1 MNKEKLLEL
10 SSISLSFNKDDDSK
24 IKILDKISF
33 TLHPK
38 EIVAIL
44 GKSGAGKSTFLRII
58 AGLIPPTSGKVKFFQ
73 EAKKLAEYSLRVG
86 MVFQNFGLFPWLTV
100 LENVELGLEAMNC
113 PSAERRKRALAA
125 IDLIGLDGFESAYPR
140 ELSGGMKQRVGFARA
155 LVVNPEIILMDEAFS
170 ALDILTSDSLK
181 KDFLD
186 IWADDKNQL
195 KSVVM
200 VTHSIEEA
208 VMMADRVLI
217 FSSNPGALA
226 SEIQIDLPRP
236 RAQQQPEFKKIVDK
250 IYSEMT
256 LATTKVASN
265 LVQKTKKIDIGQRL
279 PFVSPNHLIAI
290 AVVLNSPHYKGRA
303 NLADLVKDSQI
314 STSEI
319 FHIAEA
325 LNILKFALFEDGAI
339 KLNKN
344 GKIFAVSELDQRK
357 KIFAQHLLLHIHIID
372 YIKKILH
379 ERPDNKAPKR
389 RFLSY
394 LEDHLSSEDARNTL
408 KTAIA
413 WGRYAEIFS
422 YDDGKQIFGLENPTP
437 SNLVS

>member
-10 SSISLSFNKDDDSK
+10 SNISLSFNKNDNS
-24 IKILDKISF
+24 ITKILDKISF
-33 TLHPK
+33 TLYS
-38 EIVAIL
+38 EEVVALL

-58 AGLIPPTSGKVKFFQ
+58 AGLIAPSSGRVKFFRG
-73 EAKKLAEYSLRVG
+73 AKKADDYSLRVA

-113 PSAERRKRALAA
+113 PLEERNKRALEA

-140 ELSGGMKQRVGFARA
+140 ELSGGMKQRVGFARS
-155 LVVNPEIILMDEAFS
+155 LVVNPEIILMDEPFS
-170 ALDILTSDSLK
+170 ALDILTSDTLK
-181 KDFLD
+181 KDFLS
-186 IWADDKNQL
+186 IWSDDKNNL
-195 KSVVM
+195 KSAVL

-208 VMMADRVLI
+208 VTLADRVLI

-226 SEIQIDLPRP
+226 SEILIDLPRP
-236 RAQQQPEFKKIVDK
+236 RLPEQPGFKNMVAR

-256 LATTKVASN
+256 TATTKLGAGSII
-265 LVQKTKKIDIGQRL
+265 KTKKSRINQRL
-279 PFVSPNHLIAI
+279 PFVSPSHMLAI
-290 AVVLNSPHYKGRA
+290 AEILNSSVYNGKA
-303 NLADLVKDSQI
+303 NLADLVEDAHL

-325 LNILKFALFEDGAI
+325 LNILKFATFEDGAI
-339 KLNKN
+339 KLNKK
-344 GKIFAVSELDQRK
+344 GKDLINQDANARK
-357 KIFAQHLLLHIHIID
+357 KIFAKHLLHYIHIIS
-372 YIKKILH
+372 YIRKILRQ
-379 ERPDNKAPKR
+379 RPDYKAHKR

-394 LEDHLSSEDARNTL
+394 LEDYLTEEDARNIL

-422 YDDGKQIFGLENPTP
+422 YHDGRQIFELEKPFHAE
-437 SNLVS
+437 

>member
-10 SSISLSFNKDDDSK
+10 SSISMSVTKNDNSLL
-24 IKILDKISF
+24 KILDKISF
-33 TLHPK
+33 TLYSR
-38 EIVAIL
+38 EVVALL

-58 AGLIPPTSGKVKFFQ
+58 SGLISPTTGKVKFFQ
-73 EAKKLAEYSLRVG
+73 EAKKLAEYSIRVG

-100 LENVELGLEAMNC
+100 LENVELGLETMNC
-113 PSAERRKRALAA
+113 PVLERRKRALAA

-155 LVVNPEIILMDEAFS
+155 LVVNPEIILMDEPFS
-170 ALDILTSDSLK
+170 ALDILTASTLK

-186 IWADDKNQL
+186 IWSDDKNQL

-208 VMMADRVLI
+208 VIMADRVLI

-226 SEIQIDLPRP
+226 SEVEISLPRP
-236 RAQQQPEFKKIVDK
+236 RSSEQPGFREMVDR

-256 LATTKVASN
+256 LATTKLTNN
-265 LVQKTKKIDIGQRL
+265 LVQKTKKVDVGQRL
-279 PFVSPNHLIAI
+279 PFISPNHLIAV
-290 AVVLNSPHYKGRA
+290 AVVLNSSHYKGKA
-303 NLADLVKDSQI
+303 NLADLVKDSQM

-319 FHIAEA
+319 FHIAET
-325 LNILKFALFEDGAI
+325 LSMLKFAIFEDRAI
-339 KLNKN
+339 KLNKS
-344 GKIFAVSELDQRK
+344 GKIFAEANLDQRK
-357 KIFAQHLLLHIHIID
+357 TIFAERLLSHIHIID

-394 LEDHLSSEDARNTL
+394 LEDHLSPEDAKDTL

-422 YDDGKQIFGLENPTP
+422 YDDDKQVFGLENPLP
-437 SNLVS
+437 SNLAS